1 MKREEQVKAVCSM
14 LSMSEKFDG
23 EKIGFFVDE
32 VKQYMLEAG
41 VPLLLVNDRRA
52 IGCIARGVADLYTY
66 ENGAASLS
74 PYFKERVVQ
83 LKLNFGGAHCV

>member
-1 MKREEQVKAVCSM
+1 MKREEQIKAVCSM

-32 VKQYMLEAG
+32 VKQYMLAAG

-52 IGCIARGVADLYTY
+52 IGYDL
-66 ENGAASLS
+66 
-74 PYFKERVVQ
+74 V
-83 LKLNFGGAHCV
+83 FGPATKQEIEKIQKRTFEKRMEGLL